1 MSKEKRTT
9 YKRLA
14 FFAGVSLYV
23 VYFFLLIWYSF
34 GGNLYSIY
42 SELLKNKID
51 LLKNNLSL
59 KAMHRQPVISTN
71 LSSVG
76 YDSITSTLEVEFL
89 NGSVYQYS
97 NVPSSIFN
105 GLMSAGSKGQ
115 YFDRMIKK
123 GGYSCRR
130 LV

>member
-1 MSKEKRTT
+1 M
-9 YKRLA
+9 L
-14 FFAGVSLYV
+14 
-23 VYFFLLIWYSF
+23 
-34 GGNLYSIY
+34 
-42 SELLKNKID
+42 
-51 LLKNNLSL
+51 
-59 KAMHRQPVISTN
+59 RQPVISTN

-76 YDSITSTLEVEFL
+76 YDIKSRTLEVEFL

-97 NVPSSIFN
+97 NVPSVIFN

-123 GGYSCRR
+123 GGYSFRR

>member
-1 MSKEKRTT
+1 
-9 YKRLA
+9 
-14 FFAGVSLYV
+14 
-23 VYFFLLIWYSF
+23 
-34 GGNLYSIY
+34 
-42 SELLKNKID
+42 
-51 LLKNNLSL
+51 
-59 KAMHRQPVISTN
+59 MHRQPVISSN

-76 YDSITSTLEVEFL
+76 YDTKSRTLEVEFL

-97 NVPSSIFN
+97 NVPSSIFS
-105 GLMSAGSKGQ
+105 GLMNAASKGQ